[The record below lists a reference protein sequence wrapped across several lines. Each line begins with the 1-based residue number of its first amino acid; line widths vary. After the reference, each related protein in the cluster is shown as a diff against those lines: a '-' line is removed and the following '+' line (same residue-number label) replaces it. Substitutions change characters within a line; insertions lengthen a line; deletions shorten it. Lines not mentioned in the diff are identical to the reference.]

1 MLAEIA
7 ETLESDS
14 FIATHRSNVT
24 DFTRRRTLT
33 FSTVI
38 ACLAQGFV
46 KGLQSELDDF
56 FGRLGDQAGFIRA
69 VSKSAFCQARKKLRH
84 SAFRALNQLLL
95 TRWAQSMNVPRW
107 HGWRLVAADTTTL
120 RLPGLPETV
129 AEFGLHGDRWGGA
142 TPMAMAFG
150 LYDVA
155 SSLMIHAD
163 LHPANARERALLAG
177 CLDQV
182 RADDLLLL
190 DRGFPSYRL
199 FAWLL
204 QHQRHF
210 CMRVDSLDF
219 SAFESF
225 CYYERDRDEALVTV
239 NVPAAAARKAAED
252 GFVLSER
259 TFSLRL
265 IRVRLPNGKQ
275 EILAT
280 SLLDTAVYPAD
291 EFAALYHQRWRI
303 EECFKLLKCRLA
315 IEHFSGELPE
325 AIRQDFHAKVW
336 LGNLTASFAYVARKR
351 LPADKRAAFTP
362 NLTYALSAIRAS
374 LPRLMLS
381 ARGRVRGVGTLLT
394 LIASTVE
401 WVRPD
406 RHFPR
411 PRQAVKPT
419 RHRAYKAA

>member
-7 ETLESDS
+7 ETLDSES
-14 FIATHRSNVT
+14 FVAAHRVNRT

-33 FSTVI
+33 FSTVVT
-38 ACLAQGFV
+38 CLAQGLV

-56 FGRLGDQAGFIRA
+56 FGRLADQAGFIRA
-69 VSKSAFCQARKKLRH
+69 VSKSAFCQARKKLSH

-95 TRWAQSMNVPRW
+95 ARWAESRHVPRW

-120 RLPGLPETV
+120 RLPNLPETV

-142 TPMAMAFG
+142 TPMAVAFG

-163 LHPANARERALLAG
+163 LHPASARERALLAG

-182 RADDLLLL
+182 HADDLLLL
-190 DRGFPSYRL
+190 DRGFPSYWL

-219 SAFESF
+219 AAFESF
-225 CYYERDRDEALVTV
+225 CYQQRDQDEALVTV

-252 GFVLSER
+252 GFALCLR
-259 TFSLRL
+259 TFTLRL
-265 IRVRLPNGKQ
+265 IRVRLPNGTQ

-280 SLLDTAVYPAD
+280 SLLDATAYPAT
-291 EFAALYHQRWRI
+291 EFAALYHRRWRI

-336 LGNLTASFAYVARKR
+336 LGNLAASFAFVARER
-351 LPADKRAAFTP
+351 LPADKRTNFTP

-374 LPRLMLS
+374 LPRLMLQ
-381 ARGRVRGVGTLLT
+381 ARTRVRSVDTLLA
-394 LIASTVE
+394 LIASTLE